1 MSSLSRRHKFISTLF
16 LSMLTI
22 ITLAGCTNGDSTTA
36 SPSKQETN
44 ETEGKNSTK
53 EAFSQLENQFDARL
67 GVFAIDTETEK
78 SISYRADERFAF
90 ASTYKALAAGAILAK
105 NEIKDL
111 DRIISYNE
119 EDLVTYSPVTENH
132 VDTGMSLSDI
142 SEAAIRYSDNTAGNL
157 LFNELEGPAG
167 FKSILREIGD
177 TVTESERFEPD
188 LNFIT
193 PGESRDT
200 STPQALAQSLKAFT
214 LDDVLSSE
222 KQSLL
227 NDWLIGN
234 ATGDKL
240 IRAGVPESW
249 VVGDKSG
256 AGAYGTRND
265 IAIVWPPDRKPIVIA
280 ILSDRETA
288 DATYDDALIAEA
300 AKIVIDTLKVTD

>member
-1 MSSLSRRHKFISTLF
+1 MINSLFRLHKFKATLF
-16 LSMLTI
+16 LSLLAI
-22 ITLAGCTNGDSTTA
+22 IMIAGCTNGDESTA

-44 ETEGKNSTK
+44 ETDGNPTE
-53 EAFSQLENQFDARL
+53 EAFTQLENQFDARL
-67 GVFAIDTETEK
+67 GVYAIDTETEK
-78 SISYRADERFAF
+78 SITYRADERFAF

-105 NEIKDL
+105 NEINDL
-111 DRIISYNE
+111 DKIISYTE
-119 EDLVTYSPVTENH
+119 DDLVTYSPITENY
-132 VDTGMSLSDI
+132 VDTGMSLRDI

-167 FKSILREIGD
+167 FESNLREIGD
-177 TVTESERFEPD
+177 TVTESERFEPE

-200 STPQALAQSLKAFT
+200 STPRALAQSLQALT
-214 LDDVLSSE
+214 LGDVLSSE

-240 IRAGVPESW
+240 IRAGVPEGW
-249 VVGDKSG
+249 IVGDKSG
-256 AGAYGTRND
+256 AGGYGTRND

-280 ILSDRETA
+280 ILSDRDTK
-288 DATYDDALIAEA
+288 DAAYDDELIAET
-300 AKIVIDTLKVTD
+300 AKVIINTLK